1 MSHFSGSRGAMRSPV
16 TAAAEPLPPGW
27 DMKLDPH
34 TGWPFFVDHNNRT
47 TTWCDPRDREKVA
60 QTWSN
65 GPSPEAPTCG
75 NLYYPQLRPGYIPI
89 PIQHEDPESRQPPP
103 LLHGHPPGLQR
114 VKRDP
119 SVQKRPQSPVVGPN
133 RPQSPAWGPPAS
145 PPADQPGSGSL
156 ASRGS
161 SQRPSPPLELSG
173 LSQSPGR
180 QIPSR
185 EVHQLPRGYISIPV
199 IHEGIIPRPSSHN
212 VPPKGWN
219 PQSECHLHQPVYYR
233 IQDDRDSRHPPN
245 TQSSPEASSARRT
258 PLTDPVRVQIP
269 IQRVSPPRSHLEVD
283 PSSVPTV
290 PIQTMSPPNVPVHVS
305 FMSSAPGPD
314 SSPGISPVQTASP
327 SSCPAETNTTSYPIA
342 ETSPSSTDHQQTRN
356 IDEDTKEEKEL
367 QCPQP
372 LEVTTDVAFL
382 PAEQTEPLNKHPGV
396 LQVERILHRVQRLQ
410 EAVDHFQ
417 GRKNAKNYLML
428 EEDLT
433 KELLA
438 LDSVDPEGRADVRQ
452 ARKDGVRKVQNI
464 LETLELKA
472 TDYLG
477 VAPTVTSQ
485 ELMELGGPMEE
496 SCSSPVQSE
505 SSQQEASS
513 VQEVCVPTAGGAH

>member
-1 MSHFSGSRGAMRSPV
+1 MAQFSGSRCDMKRPV
-16 TAAAEPLPPGW
+16 IGAEPLPPGW
-27 DMKLDPH
+27 EVKLDPH

-47 TTWCDPRDREKVA
+47 TTWCDPRDREVA

-65 GPSPEAPTCG
+65 GPSSEAATCG

-89 PIQHEDPESRQPPP
+89 PIQHEDAESRQLPP
-103 LLHGHPPGLQR
+103 LLYVHPPGLQR

-119 SVQKRPQSPVVGPN
+119 SIQKRPQSPTLGPN

-145 PPADQPGSGSL
+145 PPADRSGTGSL

-161 SQRPSPPLELSG
+161 SQGPSPPLELSG

-185 EVHQLPRGYISIPV
+185 EIHQLPRGYISIPV
-199 IHEGIIPRPSSHN
+199 IHEGNIPRLSSHN
-212 VPPKGWN
+212 VPPKGRN
-219 PQSECHLHQPVYYR
+219 PQSECHLHQPVYYK

-245 TQSSPEASSARRT
+245 TPSSPEASSAMST

-269 IQRVSPPRSHLEVD
+269 IQRISPPRNHLEVD

-290 PIQTMSPPNVPVHVS
+290 PIQTMSPSNVPVHVS
-305 FMSSAPGPD
+305 FMSSVPDQD
-314 SSPGISPVQTASP
+314 SSPRISPIQIASP
-327 SSCPAETNTTSYPIA
+327 STCPAETSPTSRPPA
-342 ETSPSSTDHQQTRN
+342 ETSPSSTDHQENRN
-356 IDEDTKEEKEL
+356 LDKATKVEKER
-367 QCPQP
+367 QCPPP
-372 LEVTTDVAFL
+372 LEVTTDVGFT
-382 PAEQTEPLNKHPGV
+382 PAESTEPLNKHPGV
-396 LQVERILHRVQRLQ
+396 LQVERILHRVQGLQ

-428 EEDLT
+428 EEYLT

-464 LETLELKA
+464 LETLERKA
-472 TDYLG
+472 TDYLAN
-477 VAPTVTSQ
+477 APTVTSQ

-496 SCSSPVQSE
+496 SCSSPLQSE

-513 VQEVCVPTAGGAH
+513 VQEACVPPAGGAH